1 VILET
6 LMEGHCAYCGLH
18 HRRRTGGAKWDQ
30 IVGPVAVT
38 LSGSTGGARTG
49 AGYVEV
55 VDADSVRFTD
65 RLTIDRRQG
74 TTPHMTTIPASRLVG
89 IVARD

>member
-1 VILET
+1 
-6 LMEGHCAYCGLH
+6 
-18 HRRRTGGAKWDQ
+18 
-30 IVGPVAVT
+30 VT
-38 LSGSTGGARTG
+38 LFGSAADARTE

-65 RLTIDRRQG
+65 TITIDRKHG
-74 TTPHMTTIPASRLVG
+74 TTLHMTTVPATRLLG